1 MDIKSLIKDTREILS
16 LNKYN
21 DDQVILSD
29 SDNDVL
35 LENAIYDK
43 WFSKTINEVNQ
54 SDDDKKIKRIS
65 DVCKESMKYVTM
77 IIKIF
82 VSEYRAAAITCRRIL
97 LAGVR

>member
-1 MDIKSLIKDTREILS
+1 MDIKSLIEDTREILS

-21 DDQVILSD
+21 D
-29 SDNDVL
+29 
-35 LENAIYDK
+35 
-43 WFSKTINEVNQ
+43 
-54 SDDDKKIKRIS
+54 DDDKKIKRIS